1 MRTSDRFDT
10 WATRALGFR
19 GNLCSFNVRWP
30 GSCSQAGGVLGVPPP
45 QGRVV
50 ETQKP
55 PEGAELGGQAQRFER
70 FFSWKASATK
80 ECKSDQHLLKHPP
93 SFQRAAASGGHSST
107 PCLCLSPVFIHSF
120 LHSFTHS
127 HSVAAAAVLGRQWAS
142 LPVGKDAA
150 LGPQVLAQPLR
161 LGSNGRV
168 QPPPMG
174 SSAARFSY
182 PLSQEK
188 PDPWDKA

>member
-10 WATRALGFR
+10 WATRVLGFR

-30 GSCSQAGGVLGVPPP
+30 GSCSQAGGFLEVPPL

-80 ECKSDQHLLKHPP
+80 EYKSDQHLLKHPP
-93 SFQRAAASGGHSST
+93 SFQRAAGSGGHIST
-107 PCLCLSPVFIHSF
+107 PFMPVSGVRSF
-120 LHSFTHS
+120 VPSFTHS
-127 HSVAAAAVLGRQWAS
+127 HSVAAAAVPGRQWAS

-150 LGPQVLAQPLR
+150 LGPQVLGQPLR
-161 LGSNGRV
+161 LGSNRRM
-168 QPPPMG
+168 QPPPMWG
-174 SSAARFSY
+174 SAARSSY